1 MSVDLNQFS
10 FIETKVNKKTVG
22 TKNKGIATIVN
33 AEAKNC
39 GSRLVISKELEESL
53 NLKGQLQ
60 IAIANDGN
68 SIMLGES
75 IDKTKPLYSLRRE
88 KKDKASSRY
97 VLYGKDIIMEL
108 TDKLHLDFSNSVSYT
123 FYDVE
128 LVEINDTLVAIL
140 KKEDN

>member
-22 TKNKGIATIVN
+22 TKNKGIVTIVN

-53 NLKGQLQ
+53 SLRGQIQ

-88 KKDKASSRY
+88 KKDKSSSRY

-128 LVEINDTLVAIL
+128 ITEINDILVAIL